1 MSKSDQDFLME
12 KCNDAATGKP
22 YAPFC
27 DKVRVLGDANK

>member
-12 KCNDAATGKP
+12 KCEEAARSKP

-27 DKVRVLGDANK
+27 EKVRVLRGANR